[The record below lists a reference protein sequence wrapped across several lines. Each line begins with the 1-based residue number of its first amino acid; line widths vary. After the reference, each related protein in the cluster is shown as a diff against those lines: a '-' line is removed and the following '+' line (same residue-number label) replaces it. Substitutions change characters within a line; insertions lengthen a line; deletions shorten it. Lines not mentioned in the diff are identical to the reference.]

1 MARMHSRKKGASRS
15 RPPVV
20 GKVPDWSDVSKEE
33 LEKLVIKLHD
43 NGLPSTKIGLTLRDQ
58 YGVPSVKLVLGKNMN
73 RFLKEKS
80 TIPEIP
86 EDLSNL
92 MRHSL
97 QVRKHLRTNV
107 KDVHNKRALQLME
120 NKIRRLVKYYHDS
133 GRLARTWEY
142 KPETV
147 EMLVT

>member
-15 RPPVV
+15 RPPAV
-20 GKVPDWSDVSKEE
+20 GKAPDWSDVSKEE

-43 NGLPSTKIGLTLRDQ
+43 SGLPSTKIGLTLRDQ
-58 YGVPSVKLVLGKNMN
+58 YGVPSAKLVLGTNMN
-73 RFLKEKS
+73 RFIKEKS
-80 TIPEIP
+80 SLPEIP

-92 MRHSL
+92 MRRALH
-97 QVRKHLRTNV
+97 VRKHLKSNV

-120 NKIRRLVKYYHDS
+120 SKIRRLVKYYHDS
-133 GRLARTWEY
+133 GRLARSWEY
-142 KPETV
+142 KPETA

>member
-15 RPPVV
+15 RPPTVE
-20 GKVPDWSDVSKEE
+20 KVPDWSDVSKEE

-43 NGLPSTKIGLTLRDQ
+43 SGLPSTKIGLTLRDQ

-73 RFLKEKS
+73 RFLKENS
-80 TIPEIP
+80 SIPEIP

-97 QVRKHLRTNV
+97 QVRKHLKTNV
-107 KDVHNKRALQLME
+107 KDVHNKRSLHLME

-133 GRLARTWEY
+133 GRMARSWEY

>member
-1 MARMHSRKKGASRS
+1 MHSRKKGASRS
-15 RPPVV
+15 RPPTV

-43 NGLPSTKIGLTLRDQ
+43 SGLPSTKIGLTLRDQ

-80 TIPEIP
+80 SIPEIP

-97 QVRKHLRTNV
+97 QVRKHLKTNV

-133 GRLARTWEY
+133 GRLARAWEY
-142 KPETV
+142 RPETV

>member
-15 RPPVV
+15 RPPTVE
-20 GKVPDWSDVSKEE
+20 KVPDWSDVSKEE

-43 NGLPSTKIGLTLRDQ
+43 SGLPSTKIGLTLRDQ

-80 TIPEIP
+80 SIPEIP

-97 QVRKHLRTNV
+97 QVRKHLKTNV

-133 GRLARTWEY
+133 GRLARSWEY
-142 KPETV
+142 RPETV

>member
-15 RPPVV
+15 RPPSV
-20 GKVPDWSDVSKEE
+20 GKAPDWSDVSKEE

-43 NGLPSTKIGLTLRDQ
+43 SGLPSTKIGLTLRDQ
-58 YGVPSVKLVLGKNMN
+58 YGVPSVKLVLGTNIN
-73 RFLKEKS
+73 RFIKEKS
-80 TIPEIP
+80 SLPEIP

-92 MRHSL
+92 MRRALH
-97 QVRKHLRTNV
+97 VRKHLKSNV

-120 NKIRRLVKYYHDS
+120 SKIRRLVKYYHDS
-133 GRLARTWEY
+133 GRLARSWEY
-142 KPETV
+142 KPETA

>member
-15 RPPVV
+15 RPPIVQ
-20 GKVPDWSDVSKEE
+20 KAPDWSDVSKEE

-43 NGLPSTKIGLTLRDQ
+43 SGLPSTKIGLTLRDQ

-73 RFLKEKS
+73 RFLKDKA
-80 TIPEIP
+80 TLPEIP
-86 EDLSNL
+86 EDLGNL
-92 MRHSL
+92 MRRALH
-97 QVRKHLRTNV
+97 VRKHLRSNA

-120 NKIRRLVKYYHDS
+120 SKIRRLVRYYRDS
-133 GRLARTWEY
+133 GQLARSWEY
-142 KPETV
+142 KPETA

>member
-15 RPPVV
+15 RPPTVE
-20 GKVPDWSDVSKEE
+20 KVPDWSDVSKEE

-43 NGLPSTKIGLTLRDQ
+43 SGLPSTKIGLTLRDQ

-80 TIPEIP
+80 SLPEIP

-97 QVRKHLRTNV
+97 QVRKHLKTNV

-133 GRLARTWEY
+133 GRLARSWEY
-142 KPETV
+142 RPETV

>member
-15 RPPVV
+15 RPPTVE
-20 GKVPDWSDVSKEE
+20 KVPDWSDVSKDE

-43 NGLPSTKIGLTLRDQ
+43 SGLPSTKIGLTLRDQ

-73 RFLKEKS
+73 RFLKENS
-80 TIPEIP
+80 SIPEIP

-97 QVRKHLRTNV
+97 QVRKHLKTNV
-107 KDVHNKRALQLME
+107 KDVHNKRSLQLME

-133 GRLARTWEY
+133 GRMPRSWEY

>member
-15 RPPVV
+15 RPPTVE
-20 GKVPDWSDVSKEE
+20 KVPDWSDVSKEE

-43 NGLPSTKIGLTLRDQ
+43 SGLPSTKIGLTLRDQ

-80 TIPEIP
+80 SIPEIP

-97 QVRKHLRTNV
+97 QVRKHLKTNV
-107 KDVHNKRALQLME
+107 KDVHNKRSLQLME

-133 GRLARTWEY
+133 GRLARSWEY
-142 KPETV
+142 RPETV